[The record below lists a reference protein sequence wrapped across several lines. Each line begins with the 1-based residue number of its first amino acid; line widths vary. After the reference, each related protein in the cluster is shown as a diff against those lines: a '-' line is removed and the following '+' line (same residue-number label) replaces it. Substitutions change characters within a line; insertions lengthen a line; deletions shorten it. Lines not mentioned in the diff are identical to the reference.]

1 MSCVC
6 IEFIRLENLPIFLL
20 FRKIWSFRNNLYKD
34 ASGKIS
40 FKLIISCIGTLCQC
54 IHVFISFLSS
64 NLTCLFAICFYLY
77 FSILGHIGT
86 FGQNIPRCCEISPI
100 RGPAYFRVCLAF
112 RPKWCLNTI
121 VSTSLVF
128 CSHFVTEKYICQISF
143 CHSEIVPELN
153 NSSRVLNRN
162 SNQLNH
168 FQNEEIPP
176 S

>member
-1 MSCVC
+1 M
-6 IEFIRLENLPIFLL
+6 EFIRLENLPIFLL
-20 FRKIWSFRNNLYKD
+20 FRKIWSFRNNPYKD

-86 FGQNIPRCCEISPI
+86 FGQQWQNIPRCCEISPI

-143 CHSEIVPELN
+143 HRNEIVPELN
-153 NSSRVLNRN
+153 KIKSGFKSKFK
-162 SNQLNH
+162 S
-168 FQNEEIPP
+168 FPK
-176 S
+176 

>member
-1 MSCVC
+1 M
-6 IEFIRLENLPIFLL
+6 EFIILENLPFFFFSEKSEVLEITCIKMQVAKSHLIF
-20 FRKIWSFRNNLYKD
+20 
-34 ASGKIS
+34 
-40 FKLIISCIGTLCQC
+40 CIGTLCQC

-86 FGQNIPRCCEISPI
+86 FGQQWQNIPRCCEISPI

-143 CHSEIVPELN
+143 QHSEIVPELN

-162 SNQLNH
+162 
-168 FQNEEIPP
+168 
-176 S
+176 